1 MPLLHTL
8 LRSLVTL
15 FIKPLS
21 YKNESNV
28 AVFFNTIYIIIIYNL
43 NRVSVSQQIFNT
55 SETGYEEF
63 TEFFVVIIII

>member
-43 NRVSVSQQIFNT
+43 NTVSVSQQIFNT